1 MSPDSKILSGDD
13 RVFEKIKTTHLVYPS
28 TLISIFI
35 FVVTFS
41 GFAWLFSKESIWVWS
56 IGTLTRPDF
65 S

>member
-35 FVVTFS
+35 FVVTFYSYYNS
-41 GFAWLFSKESIWVWS
+41 GIIIIPFLPFYSS
-56 IGTLTRPDF
+56 G
-65 S
+65 